1 MRILKAISS
10 EKRLLG
16 IIIILAALVR
26 FGYFFFNFDPT
37 TPPTNDSLE
46 YHLIAQNLV
55 QGKGYMINGQ
65 QTAFRAPFLTY
76 LTAGIYLLFGVN
88 FIAARLVIIIFSVV
102 LVWGIYELAR
112 TLSNH
117 RVGLWSAFIAAFWIH
132 FVLYG
137 TRIFTEIPY
146 TLFAILAV
154 LMVIK
159 YIKNSRFSV
168 LILAALFFALAILT
182 RPVGLF
188 LFGVVT
194 VYLILR
200 IRTRKNIRRVIVMAG
215 LTLLF
220 IFPWTVRNYIVFH
233 RIIPVTSASGLV
245 LWISNN
251 HYVAHHP
258 MRWGG
263 YVGFEQLPGAS
274 AFVSPDEMKRTDYS
288 IAFTKEFLKE
298 YPGDIPLLLWNKTK
312 RFWSPDI
319 VTRSPRNWIIEY
331 SYVILLIFALAGII
345 YTIRSKF
352 PGTIWLWIIIIAN
365 FIPSLIYWAGHR
377 IRLPAEPALII
388 FAAIILDYVR
398 VRLWKRNI

>member
-263 YVGFEQLPGAS
+263 YVGFEQLHS
-274 AFVSPDEMKRTDYS
+274 
-288 IAFTKEFLKE
+288 
-298 YPGDIPLLLWNKTK
+298 YP
-312 RFWSPDI
+312 RM
-319 VTRSPRNWIIEY
+319 R
-331 SYVILLIFALAGII
+331 
-345 YTIRSKF
+345 
-352 PGTIWLWIIIIAN
+352 
-365 FIPSLIYWAGHR
+365 
-377 IRLPAEPALII
+377 
-388 FAAIILDYVR
+388 
-398 VRLWKRNI
+398 